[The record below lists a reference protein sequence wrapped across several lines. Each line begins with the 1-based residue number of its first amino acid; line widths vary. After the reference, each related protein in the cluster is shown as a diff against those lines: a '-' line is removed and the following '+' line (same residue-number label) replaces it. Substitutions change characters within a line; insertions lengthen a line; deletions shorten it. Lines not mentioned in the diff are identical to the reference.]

1 VLPALSSSQCSRNF
15 RRSPDS
21 PSLRQR
27 RSSTQALI
35 RTGILRRWFVAIV
48 AAGTAFAFVGFLG
61 IASAPVASAAAS
73 APAAAQ
79 CNPPAFPTGAG
90 EEASCNI
97 AITNTVTSAGATSST
112 ITATACLA
120 AAGVLPPHGCTTTV
134 TTSNQLVS
142 SINQCNGIVTGGGS
156 NVTCNVTFTNDI
168 SNGTSTSG
176 ATVNECNGSG
186 TGGGTQPTVVCDPV
200 ASTTNATVTQC
211 NGSGTG
217 GGGSMRVKCTV
228 SGAATALPVS
238 INQCNGSAN
247 GGGST
252 VTCTT
257 TFVNNFSTSAPT
269 TTTTSPTS
277 PSGTTPA
284 SGTGGSG
291 TPGTPGASGVTPVPP
306 GGSGV
311 TGLTGSAP
319 GAGGSTGPPAI
330 VGAFGAVPVGGAQT
344 GFGGASHSRN
354 SHLLFA
360 GVLAFVGAGLALT
373 LAIRRRRTFSIQGAN
388 ETP

>member
-1 VLPALSSSQCSRNF
+1 MLSALSLSLRSRNS
-15 RRSPDS
+15 RPSPGCPSRSE
-21 PSLRQR
+21 SLSRQLR
-27 RSSTQALI
+27 LLPGA
-35 RTGILRRWFVAIV
+35 GIVRRWLVATV
-48 AAGTAFAFVGFLG
+48 AAGTAFAFVAFLG
-61 IASAPVASAAAS
+61 ITSAPVASAAAS

-90 EEASCNI
+90 EEVSCNI

-120 AAGVLPPHGCTTTV
+120 AAGVLPPQGCTKTV
-134 TTSNQLVS
+134 TTSNQLVT

-156 NVTCNVTFTNDI
+156 NVICNVTFTNDI
-168 SNGTSTSG
+168 SSGTPTSG
-176 ATVNECNGSG
+176 VTVNECNGSG

-200 ASTTNATVTQC
+200 ASTTSATVTQC

-257 TFVNNFSTSAPT
+257 TFVNNFSTSSPT
-269 TTTTSPTS
+269 TTTIASP
-277 PSGTTPA
+277 

-291 TPGTPGASGVTPVPP
+291 TAGTPGASGVTP
-306 GGSGV
+306 GGSGA

-319 GAGGSTGPPAI
+319 GAGGSTGPPTI
-330 VGAFGAVPVGGAQT
+330 VGRFGAVPSGAPQT
-344 GFGGASHSRN
+344 GLGGASHSRDN
-354 SHLLFA
+354 NLLFA
-360 GVLAFVGAGLALT
+360 GVLAFIGAGLALT
-373 LAIRRRRTFSIQGAN
+373 IAIRRRRTFSTQGAN